1 MTTAMNAM
9 KKKVTQ
15 NDLRRIMSE
24 QKQKLLQ
31 SVKKIDSP
39 LAKYTDSG
47 QLTCILCDSVVRSE
61 AVWTV
66 HINSKQHREN
76 VAQVKKKREAERER
90 ERIAELARVQVKRR
104 PPTPPPQPAKKLKS
118 ILKNASESPPII
130 VNSIP
135 PDFFDGSAQ
144 MKTAP
149 PATLPEK
156 KTVPARVLL
165 VRGVPSDDDEED
177 EVENDGD
184 EAVLKAKEEEAE
196 TDAKDEKAAKN
207 SKVAAEDALP
217 EGFFDDPLLDAKARN
232 VEYKDP
238 VEEEWERFQREIK
251 ATENMSAAII
261 AEDQEAA
268 TAERQIDEID
278 EQIRNWSRVL
288 DLERKKELVA
298 QQSNTSGKGGGG
310 ASDEESPNSSDEL
323 DPDSF
328 DEYLD
333 WRAKKSFK

>member
-1 MTTAMNAM
+1 MTTTMNAT

-90 ERIAELARVQVKRR
+90 ERLAQLARVEVKRR

-118 ILKNASESPPII
+118 ILKNAAESPPIV
-130 VNSIP
+130 VNSVP
-135 PDFFDGSAQ
+135 PDFFDGSAK
-144 MKTAP
+144 MKTTSLSAQ
-149 PATLPEK
+149 PEK
-156 KTVPARVLL
+156 KTVPPKILL
-165 VRGVPSDDDEED
+165 VQGVPSDDEEED
-177 EVENDGD
+177 EEENSGGEAGSEAKD
-184 EAVLKAKEEEAE
+184 EAAE
-196 TDAKDEKAAKN
+196 TDGKDEKAAKS
-207 SKVAAEDALP
+207 SKAAVEDALP
-217 EGFFDDPLLDAKARN
+217 EGFFDDPMLDAKARN

-298 QQSNTSGKGGGG
+298 QQSNASGKNGGG
-310 ASDEESPNSSDEL
+310 ASDDESPNSSDEL
-323 DPDSF
+323 DPDDF